1 MNAQENKQF
10 VLEGYQLFQRGD
22 LAGMLARC
30 TDDAEWISPETDI
43 APFSGNFRGKQGIAE
58 FFTKLDASLQT
69 IRLEI
74 QDAIAEGDKVVVLGE
89 ATWMVKA
96 NGQQF
101 DTPWIH
107 VYTVRDGKIARV
119 QALTDTAAGERAF
132 RSDQAAQTSSKGTEL
147 RH

>member
-10 VLEGYQLFQRGD
+10 VLEGYQLFQQGD
-22 LAGMLARC
+22 IAGMLARC

-74 QDAIAEGDKVVVLGE
+74 QDAIAEGDKVVVMGQ
-89 ATWMVKA
+89 ATWLVKPT
-96 NGQQF
+96 GRQY

-119 QALTDTAAGERAF
+119 EALTDTAAGERAF
-132 RSDQAAQTSSKGTEL
+132 RPDQAAQASSEGTQL

>member
-30 TDDAEWISPETDI
+30 TDDAEWISPETD
-43 APFSGNFRGKQGIAE
+43 APFSGNFHGKQGIAE

-69 IRLEI
+69 IRMEI
-74 QDAIAEGDKVVVLGE
+74 QDAIAEGDKVVVTGE
-89 ATWMVKA
+89 ATWLAKTT
-96 NGQQF
+96 GRQF

-119 QALTDTAAGERAF
+119 EALTDTAAGEHALRP
-132 RSDQAAQTSSKGTEL
+132 DQAAQTSSTGTQL